1 MLIALAGLQ
10 PAFGAEASAGGYVY
24 RGKALPSLLGKHV
37 FADWSRSM
45 AIPDGTLLVATIPPQ
60 GSGNAR
66 WTVEPLALKEY
77 PNGRIKSFIW
87 ALGED
92 SEGELYILANGI
104 NSAFGTRGKV
114 FKLVPQ

>member
-1 MLIALAGLQ
+1 MNHDTSRFTTTWLRPVRA
-10 PAFGAEASAGGYVY
+10 
-24 RGKALPSLLGKHV
+24 GKAIPSLVGKYI

-45 AIPDGTLLVATIPPQ
+45 AIPDGTMLVATIPA
-60 GSGNAR
+60 GSAAGAR
-66 WTVEPLALKEY
+66 WTAQPLALKDF
-77 PNGRIKSFIW
+77 PDGRIKSFIW

-92 SEGELYILANGI
+92 ADGELYILANGM